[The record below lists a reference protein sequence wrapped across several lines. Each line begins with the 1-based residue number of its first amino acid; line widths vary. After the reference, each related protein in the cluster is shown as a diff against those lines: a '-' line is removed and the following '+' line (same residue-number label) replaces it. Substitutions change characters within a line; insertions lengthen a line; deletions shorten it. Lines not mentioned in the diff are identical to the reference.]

1 MIIYDNI
8 HGYINIDE
16 LASSIIETPIFQRLR
31 NIHQTGVLYL
41 VFPTACHSRFEH
53 SIGTYYLSKLMIT
66 NIKNS
71 NKELNISEEL
81 ISLVSIAGL
90 CHDLGHLLFSH
101 LFDNEFIPNLEHY
114 EQLKLLTDNIYHQ
127 NRSTYLLKYLVIKYN
142 INLNND
148 QLQIINDLINPND
161 YLLQYN
167 KWNDKYKIGT
177 WIFQIIANPINSID
191 VDKFDYLTRDSYNI
205 GLKLNFD
212 YIKIINNA
220 KVINNNICYSLK
232 CSEDIYNMFFIRYR
246 LHRQIYNHKKVKAI
260 EILIIK
266 KLFELEKKYI
276 ISEYLFNPE
285 KMVNLIDSFIYYDE
299 NISNNNILNTLN
311 TENIPKMIYQN
322 ISLNEISKENE
333 KEIVNKLELLDKSY
347 KIIKYKV
354 GYCNDNINPFNNI
367 IFYNI
372 KDNTLVKNSSN
383 DFSLLI
389 NQEYQEY
396 FFRIYTF

>member
-167 KWNDKYKIGT
+167 KWNNKYKIGT